1 MKQLAAISDNEFD
14 GADAD
19 TVENLDELAK
29 ILKYADVSIKAALD
43 HINER
48 LLNGKD
54 ESKPSTISSSEP
66 SNKSSS
72 VKSVQTQSNKS
83 KPSDSRKQQ
92 QQVDEAN
99 ERLRS
104 LEEEQHELEEELQ
117 TEIKCL

>member
-1 MKQLAAISDNEFD
+1 M
-14 GADAD
+14 
-19 TVENLDELAK
+19 
-29 ILKYADVSIKAALD
+29 D